1 VSKGADGK
9 VRRTVRAPGT
19 GVYDTK
25 VIGGRKRKRDDQ
37 PATKELNIEFDQ
49 QPVGPPL
56 TPGQLDHV
64 RRELDRAGV
73 TNMPDLDA
81 LELTLG
87 DGEKILDAIGGE
99 QFYVT
104 QQRREQERQR
114 PLTAY
119 TEGWWPDPFK
129 RYPQRYFDGVR
140 WTWHVSDD
148 KGERLI
154 DPQGTPR
161 G

>member
-1 VSKGADGK
+1 

-25 VIGGRKRKRDDQ
+25 VIGGRKRKSDQ

-49 QPVGPPL
+49 PPVGPLL
-56 TPGQLDHV
+56 TPGQMEHV

-73 TNMPDLDA
+73 TNMPDLEA

-99 QFYVT
+99 PFYVT
-104 QQRREQERQR
+104 QQRREREREQERQR

-119 TEGWWPDPFK
+119 TEGWWPDPFG
-129 RYPQRYFDGVR
+129 RYAQRYFDGVR
-140 WTWHVSDD
+140 WTWHVSDGSG
-148 KGERLI
+148 KQMV
-154 DPQGTPR
+154 DPQGAPQ
-161 G
+161 